1 MLTDEQKKTL
11 LKLARDTIEN
21 YITKGIIPR
30 FETDDVAFLQKAGAF
45 VTINK
50 KGELRGC
57 IGVIESNRKLYET
70 IIEMAIESARN
81 DPRFPPVNEYELK
94 DIDIEISVLTPP
106 KKIESIDDIELGKHG
121 VIVKK
126 GFASGVFLPQVAK
139 ETGWTKEEFLR
150 HLCRDKAGLPEEAFK
165 DKNTQIYIFEAE
177 VFGEK
182 GIN

>member
-1 MLTDEQKKTL
+1 MLTDEQKKIL
-11 LKLARDTIEN
+11 LKLTRDTIEN
-21 YITKGIIPR
+21 YIIKGIIPR
-30 FETDDVAFLQKAGAF
+30 FESDDPAFNQKAGAF
-45 VTINK
+45 VTLHK
-50 KGELRGC
+50 SGELRGC
-57 IGVIESNRKLYET
+57 IGIIESNRKLYET
-70 IIEMAIESARN
+70 IIEMAIEAARN
-81 DPRFPPVNEYELK
+81 DPRFQPVNEYELK

-106 KKIESIDDIELGKHG
+106 QKIQSLDDIELGRHG
-121 VIVKK
+121 VIIKK

-182 GIN
+182 